1 MSSRLS
7 PYLALLAVLAGG
19 ALSCSRDGGKVR
31 RYDCSCTFLTD
42 FDDKSGQSVVV
53 CQPDRAR
60 AEAAAKGCAQSAA
73 PAPVEQCRCAAAG
86 ATGSEP
92 CQSGDCHVKEHR

>member
-1 MSSRLS
+1 MSFTVPAARFDDTSSKRSLEVLLSSR
-7 PYLALLAVLAGG
+7 
-19 ALSCSRDGGKVR
+19 
-31 RYDCSCTFLTD
+31 FLC
-42 FDDKSGQSVVV
+42 DDPSGQSVVV

-73 PAPVEQCRCAAAG
+73 PAPVQRCRCSSMAG

-92 CQSGDCHVKEHR
+92 CKSGYCNVKEHR